1 MLHHHVLITFVPT
14 ATPEQHRAVAEA
26 LRALPATITAI
37 EAYEVHLDD
46 GLAEGNA
53 HLSIVATFA
62 DEAAWRAYLEHPDH
76 VRVLNEHILPIRAA
90 GLRLQYHDPSST

>member
-1 MLHHHVLITFVPT
+1 MLHHHVLVTFVPT
-14 ATPEQHRAVAEA
+14 ATPPQHQAAAEA
-26 LRALPATITAI
+26 LRALPATIAAI

-62 DEAAWRAYLEHPDH
+62 DEAAWRSYVEHPDH
-76 VRVLNEHILPIRAA
+76 VRVVAEHITPIWAA
-90 GLRLQYHDPSST
+90 SMRLQHRDDSSA